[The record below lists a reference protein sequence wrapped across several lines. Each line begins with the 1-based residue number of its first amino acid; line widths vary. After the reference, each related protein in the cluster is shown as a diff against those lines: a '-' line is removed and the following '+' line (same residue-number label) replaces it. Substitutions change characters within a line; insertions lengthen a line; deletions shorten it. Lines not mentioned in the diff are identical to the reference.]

1 MRWSSTK
8 IILAATF
15 AFCLAAGVGAYFAI
29 NSDWAWRLRFEV
41 AVDSQNYESAV
52 ATIET
57 MSRSRRSALNEMPM
71 DSLSGLDT
79 KLQES
84 GEKNLRK
91 RLLAVLAGDSY
102 DPEEMFVP
110 PDNYRLA
117 YARVLNEAG
126 DSKRARVVVLGLR
139 NPAAIGEASLD
150 PGLRA
155 FFPAEVDVRAAAEA
169 ELAVNREAMA
179 THPYRLEAV
188 YKTSENLRQLGRA
201 REALE
206 ILQAAQAEIGTP
218 GAFSDLQD
226 HLSWFWDNMARTY
239 RMLGRYDDALAAYAK
254 GGSARE
260 RGNLNV
266 SQVLNMAGNQLSFGR
281 NEDAL
286 RTIAVF
292 DDPKRT
298 RSPYGEMV
306 LRYVRG
312 CAHAFAGRRDLAGT
326 DLAYAKAHEQ
336 DNREAYA
343 WLMLCTGDMDGAAA
357 AYIKRLDDPEQS
369 GDALMSFSDF
379 DDPPVAKTPDPFDP
393 LLKAVAARPDVK
405 AAIRRAGG
413 VRRFRVQ
420 GFSV

>member
-1 MRWSSTK
+1 
-8 IILAATF
+8 
-15 AFCLAAGVGAYFAI
+15 
-29 NSDWAWRLRFEV
+29 
-41 AVDSQNYESAV
+41 
-52 ATIET
+52 
-57 MSRSRRSALNEMPM
+57 
-71 DSLSGLDT
+71 
-79 KLQES
+79 
-84 GEKNLRK
+84 
-91 RLLAVLAGDSY
+91 
-102 DPEEMFVP
+102 
-110 PDNYRLA
+110 
-117 YARVLNEAG
+117 
-126 DSKRARVVVLGLR
+126 
-139 NPAAIGEASLD
+139 
-150 PGLRA
+150 
-155 FFPAEVDVRAAAEA
+155 
-169 ELAVNREAMA
+169 MA

-206 ILQAAQAEIGTP
+206 VLRAAEAEIGTP
-218 GAFSDLQD
+218 GAFSDLED

-292 DDPKRT
+292 DDPKRR

-312 CAHAFAGRRDLAGT
+312 CAHAFAGRRDLTGP
-326 DLAYAKAHEQ
+326 DLAYAKAHEK
-336 DNREAYA
+336 DNREAFA

-357 AYIKRLDDPEQS
+357 AYIKRLDDPEQR

-379 DDPPVAKTPDPFDP
+379 DDPSVARPPDPFDS

-405 AAIRRAGG
+405 AAIKRAGG